1 MPKLAP
7 NGPAVKIALDQI
19 VETGNIRQDYTEI
32 EELAASI
39 KQHGLIQPIVVKN
52 YGKSPE
58 GIQLYELTCGH
69 RRIRAFRLLCEKGD
83 DYSQIDAFVKT
94 GDKHTLQLIENLQR
108 SDLSAAEKERAI
120 KKMMEE
126 GHTQTEISDALCKPI
141 SWVSDLLA
149 AYKVR
154 QRADAAGVD
163 ASAISSKALGQL
175 RSIDE
180 VDVPFAINKTLEYG
194 GTLAAATRVLKEYRG
209 EVVPEAIK
217 EPGDAKEAPAKSIE
231 KDAVAVPANTAKTP
245 APDPIPAAPVA
256 AAKESKEPA
265 PIKVLL
271 NSVFDCLHAY
281 INRTEKKA
289 VDMEKEHVSTVEER
303 AKIAAAREIIDLLQT
318 SL

>member
-19 VETGNIRQDYTEI
+19 VETGNVRQDYTEI

-108 SDLSAAEKERAI
+108 SDLSASEKERAI
-120 KKMMEE
+120 MEMMEG
-126 GHTQTEISDALCKPI
+126 GHSQTEISDALCKPI

-154 QRADAAGVD
+154 QKADAAGVD

-175 RSIDE
+175 RSVDE
-180 VDVPFAINKTLEYG
+180 VDIAFAINKTLEYG

-209 EVVPEAIK
+209 EAVPEAAK
-217 EPGDAKEAPAKSIE
+217 EPEEPREAPPVQSRENETTAPVDS
-231 KDAVAVPANTAKTP
+231 AVENAKTVSALV
-245 APDPIPAAPVA
+245 APLTR
-256 AAKESKEPA
+256 ESKDPA

-271 NSVFDCLHAY
+271 NSVFDCLRAY
-281 INRTEKKA
+281 INRAEKKA
-289 VDMEKEHVSTVEER
+289 NDMDKEHVSSTEER
-303 AKIAAAREIIDLLQT
+303 AKITAAREIIDLLQT